1 LGRAVREARP
11 NTPYPNR
18 ETNMASII
26 IQGIKPYDGEY
37 DLVTDRAF
45 NAREW
50 RCIKKVSGYMPL
62 TVSDGFAGGDPDL
75 FVALAV
81 VAMTRAGKVERE
93 RMLDVADELAEAPF
107 DGAAITMVGDEE
119 ADNEVPLDSTP
130 TQDEPSLPDLL
141 SSVG

>member
-1 LGRAVREARP
+1 
-11 NTPYPNR
+11 
-18 ETNMASII
+18 MASII

-81 VAMTRAGKVERE
+81 VAMTRQGKVERDN
-93 RMLDVADELAEAPF
+93 MLRVADELAEMPF
-107 DGAAITMVGDEE
+107 DGASITMVGDEV
-119 ADNEVPLDSTP
+119 ADDDLPLDSTP
-130 TQDEPSLPDLL
+130 PPAESSLTNSL

>member
-1 LGRAVREARP
+1 
-11 NTPYPNR
+11 
-18 ETNMASII
+18 MASII
-26 IQGIKPYDGEY
+26 IQGLKPWDGEY

-81 VAMTRAGKVERE
+81 VAMTRQGKVERDDMQ
-93 RMLDVADELAEAPF
+93 RVADLLAEMPF
-107 DGAAITMVGDEE
+107 DGASISMVGDEVTDDE
-119 ADNEVPLDSTP
+119 LPLDSSP
-130 TQDEPSLPDLL
+130 PPVEPSLTSSL